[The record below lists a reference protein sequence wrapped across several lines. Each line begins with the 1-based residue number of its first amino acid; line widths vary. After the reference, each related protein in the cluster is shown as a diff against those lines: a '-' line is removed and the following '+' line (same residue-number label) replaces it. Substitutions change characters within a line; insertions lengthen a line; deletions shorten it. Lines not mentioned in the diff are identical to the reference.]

1 MIYTEKKCFWGT
13 RALDDEEYIK
23 VYDIEECH
31 EHCVGRDD
39 CSGATYDTNE
49 KKCFLRGGF
58 SDPVMEDCKEGLVG
72 LTRTT
77 EEEKLKV
84 DVLND
89 LNNERKV
96 KQLTNDKNEADEEEK
111 KDKEEV
117 KKMDK
122 DAEKMRKKLNGDIA
136 KKAKE
141 MEAKMKLESKKISEK
156 IQNAKKKAND
166 DLKKQGD
173 KLEKQI
179 AKAKK
184 EGKAKV
190 DKFKKDAKKKA
201 KEMGKKLGKKFEKCM
216 KKGGLEAWV

>member
-1 MIYTEKKCFWGT
+1 MKLADRLHLCTYPTNLPLEMIYTEKKCFWGT

-31 EHCVGRDD
+31 EDCVGRDD

-96 KQLTNDKNEADEEEK
+96 KQLTNDKNEAHEEEK
-111 KDKEEV
+111 KDKEE
-117 KKMDK
+117 KKVDEGKK
-122 DAEKMRKKLNGDIA
+122 DE
-136 KKAKE
+136 
-141 MEAKMKLESKKISEK
+141 EAKQEKEEGKKDGKEDGKVDGKEEGKEEGEIEEGEK
-156 IQNAKKKAND
+156 KDGEKEQPKKKKT
-166 DLKKQGD
+166 KKTYSSYST
-173 KLEKQI
+173 KRCTSCI
-179 AKAKK
+179 
-184 EGKAKV
+184 
-190 DKFKKDAKKKA
+190 
-201 KEMGKKLGKKFEKCM
+201 
-216 KKGGLEAWV
+216 